1 MNKLHY
7 NATVIIGVIANALAR
22 IDFYLANK
30 YYQLRNKTLEVLR
43 AEVEKIVDEADKA
56 IIFAEE
62 ARDHELEKVRNTFI
76 KARDSVY
83 TSHDAEKDRVCA
95 ARNAKLSIIR
105 QKQDKL
111 YG

>member
-7 NATVIIGVIANALAR
+7 NATVIIGVIANAIAR

-30 YYQLRNKTLEVLR
+30 HYQLRNKTLEVLT
-43 AEVEKIVDEADKA
+43 AEVEKIFNEADKA
-56 IIFAEE
+56 ILSAEE
-62 ARDHELEKVRNTFI
+62 ARNHELEKVLNTYI